1 MKITLTTLIVSLVI
15 SIHAADEPLKPNILI
30 IFTDDQGYADLAC
43 LREKKEPRRPGS
55 INWLKMVP
63 SGVAMRGVL

>member
-43 LREKKEPRRPGS
+43 LRE
-55 INWLKMVP
+55 
-63 SGVAMRGVL
+63 